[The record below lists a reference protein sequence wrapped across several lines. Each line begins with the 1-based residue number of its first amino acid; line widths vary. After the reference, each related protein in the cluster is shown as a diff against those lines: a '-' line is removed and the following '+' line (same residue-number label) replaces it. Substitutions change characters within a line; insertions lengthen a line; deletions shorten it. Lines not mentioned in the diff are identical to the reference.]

1 MKYGKQ
7 MLAFVLL
14 TITESMEN
22 AKAVQEL
29 LYMSPALRLA
39 EINAPTGKFGLWIN
53 ANVSQAAI
61 L

>member
-39 EINAPTGKFGLWIN
+39 EINAPTGKFGL
-53 ANVSQAAI
+53 
-61 L
+61 